1 MKTSHIKIQHYLTL
15 ILCVFLVA
23 CGGSKYV
30 KPRPQDTVPTK
41 PASSKPASTTNSSS
55 SASSSST
62 KPGGYYLDDGP
73 GDNPPQDIDSIPDAV
88 PKKEPLLDRANKPYM
103 ALGNSY
109 KPMTSYQPYKASGVS
124 SWYGKRYHGKK
135 TSSGEVYDMYGM
147 TAAHPTLPIPSYV
160 KVTNPANNR
169 FVVVRV
175 NDRGPF
181 KHDRIIDLSYAA
193 AYKLRFSSQGSTSV
207 MVEAIDTSNTSPSY
221 IASYTQIA
229 PKATPPATPVISQ
242 KPATSTTT
250 SQANTPLQTTENN
263 SSALSGYYIQV
274 GAFKNELNADLL
286 IKKIQGLDIENNAG
300 INKVYNN
307 DIYRLKLGPY
317 ENKKSA
323 EATAFN
329 IRKKLN
335 IPTLITNP

>member
-1 MKTSHIKIQHYLTL
+1 MKTYRIKIQRYL
-15 ILCVFLVA
+15 ILILYVFLVA
-23 CGGSKYV
+23 CGGSKAV
-30 KPRPQDTVPTK
+30 KPKPQDTTTSTK
-41 PASSKPASTTNSSS
+41 PASTSTT
-55 SASSSST
+55 SSST

-73 GDNPPQDIDSIPDAV
+73 GENPPQDIDSIPDAV
-88 PKKEPLLDRANKPYM
+88 PKKEPLLARANKPYM

-147 TAAHPTLPIPSYV
+147 TAAHPTLPLPSYV
-160 KVTNPANNR
+160 KVTNPANGR

-193 AYKLRFSSQGSTSV
+193 AYKLRFSAQGSTSV
-207 MVEAIDTSNTSPSY
+207 IVEAIDTSNTSPSY
-221 IASYTQIA
+221 IASYTQVP
-229 PKATPPATPVISQ
+229 PKILTPVNEVTNS
-242 KPATSTTT
+242 KPTT
-250 SQANTPLQTTENN
+250 SANNAQTTAATQTNTT
-263 SSALSGYYIQV
+263 SSSSLTGYFIQV

-286 IKKIQGLDIENNAG
+286 IKKIQGLDLENNAG

-317 ENKKSA
+317 ESKNSA
-323 EATAFN
+323 EATAVS

-335 IPTLITNP
+335 IPTLITNQ

>member
-1 MKTSHIKIQHYLTL
+1 MKLSDTKMLRYLIF
-15 ILCVFLVA
+15 ILCTFLVA
-23 CGGSKYV
+23 CGGSKSV
-30 KPRPQDTVPTK
+30 KPKPQETT
-41 PASSKPASTTNSSS
+41 ASSKPASTPSASSS
-55 SASSSST
+55 STSSST

-88 PKKEPLLDRANKPYM
+88 PKKEPLLARANKPYM

-109 KPMTSYQPYKASGVS
+109 KPMTSYQPYKANGVS

-135 TSSGEVYDMYGM
+135 TSSGEIYDMYGM
-147 TAAHPTLPIPSYV
+147 TAAHPTLPLPSYV
-160 KVTNPANNR
+160 KVTNPANDR

-193 AYKLRFSSQGSTSV
+193 AYKLRFSAQGSTSV
-207 MVEAIDTSNTSPSY
+207 IVEAIDTSNTSPSY
-221 IASYTQIA
+221 IASYTQVLQKTTPQATSVVNPKPANPSTNAQPIA
-229 PKATPPATPVISQ
+229 PSQ
-242 KPATSTTT
+242 TIENTTT
-250 SQANTPLQTTENN
+250 P
-263 SSALSGYYIQV
+263 LSGYYIQV

-286 IKKIQGLDIENNAG
+286 IKKIQGLDLENNAG
-300 INKVYNN
+300 INKVYND

-317 ENKKSA
+317 ESKNAA
-323 EATAFN
+323 EAKAFN

-335 IPTLITNP
+335 IPTLITNQ

>member
-1 MKTSHIKIQHYLTL
+1 MKTSRIKIQRYL
-15 ILCVFLVA
+15 ILILYVFLVA
-23 CGGSKYV
+23 CGGSKAV
-30 KPRPQDTVPTK
+30 KPKPQDTTTSTK
-41 PASSKPASTTNSSS
+41 PASTSTTT
-55 SASSSST
+55 SST

-73 GDNPPQDIDSIPDAV
+73 GENPPQDIDSIPDAV
-88 PKKEPLLDRANKPYM
+88 PKKEPLLARANKPYM

-147 TAAHPTLPIPSYV
+147 TAAHPTLPLPSYV
-160 KVTNPANNR
+160 KVTNSANGR

-193 AYKLRFSSQGSTSV
+193 AYKLRFSAQGSTSV
-207 MVEAIDTSNTSPSY
+207 IVEAIDTSNTSPSY
-221 IASYTQIA
+221 IASYTQIT
-229 PKATPPATPVISQ
+229 PKTTPLAASVVSP
-242 KPATSTTT
+242 KPANPITDVQPVATTQKIENTS
-250 SQANTPLQTTENN
+250 SP
-263 SSALSGYYIQV
+263 LSGYYIQV

-300 INKVYNN
+300 INKVYNE
-307 DIYRLKLGPY
+307 DIYRLKIGPY
-317 ENKKSA
+317 ESKKSA
-323 EATAFN
+323 EATAIN

-335 IPTLITNP
+335 IPTLITSQ

>member
-1 MKTSHIKIQHYLTL
+1 MKLPHTKIQGLL
-15 ILCVFLVA
+15 ILFCCFYLVA
-23 CGGSKYV
+23 CGGSSTV
-30 KPRPQDTVPTK
+30 KPKPKEPTTAAK
-41 PASSKPASTTNSSS
+41 PTSKSNTSSTSSS
-55 SASSSST
+55 SNT

-73 GDNPPQDIDSIPDAV
+73 GDNPPQDIDNISDAI
-88 PKKEPLLDRANKPYM
+88 PKKEPLLDRANKPYI
-103 ALGNSY
+103 ALGSSY
-109 KPMTSYQPYKASGVS
+109 RPMTTYQPYKASGIS

-160 KVTNPANNR
+160 KVTNPANGR

-193 AYKLRFSSQGSTSV
+193 AYKLRFSTQGSTSV
-207 MVEAIDTSNTSPSY
+207 VVEAIDTSNNSPLY
-221 IASYTQIA
+221 VASYTQVA
-229 PKATPPATPVISQ
+229 PKSIPQAPTSAVSATE
-242 KPATSTTT
+242 TTVNPIN
-250 SQANTPLQTTENN
+250 SNPQLQTSETLSSQLTEFFV
-263 SSALSGYYIQV
+263 QV
-274 GAFKNELNADLL
+274 GAFKNETNADLL

-307 DIYRLKLGPY
+307 GLYRLKLGPY
-317 ENKKSA
+317 ESKKAA
-323 EATAFN
+323 EYTALN

-335 IPTLITNP
+335 TPTLITNQ

>member
-1 MKTSHIKIQHYLTL
+1 MKTSRIKIQHYLIL
-15 ILCVFLVA
+15 ILYVFLVA
-23 CGGSKYV
+23 CGGSKAV
-30 KPRPQDTVPTK
+30 KPKPQDTTTSTK
-41 PASSKPASTTNSSS
+41 PASTSTT
-55 SASSSST
+55 SSST

-73 GDNPPQDIDSIPDAV
+73 GENPPQDIDSIPDAV
-88 PKKEPLLDRANKPYM
+88 PKKEPLIARANKPYM

-147 TAAHPTLPIPSYV
+147 TAAHPTLPLPSYV
-160 KVTNPANNR
+160 KVTNPANGR

-193 AYKLRFSSQGSTSV
+193 AYKLRFSAQGSTSV
-207 MVEAIDTSNTSPSY
+207 IVEAIDTSNTSPSY
-221 IASYTQIA
+221 IASYSQIT
-229 PKATPPATPVISQ
+229 PKTTPL
-242 KPATSTTT
+242 ATSAVSPKPNNPSTDVLPVVPSKTIENT
-250 SQANTPLQTTENN
+250 SSP
-263 SSALSGYYIQV
+263 LSGYYIQV

-300 INKVYNN
+300 INKVYND

-317 ENKKSA
+317 ESKKSA
-323 EATAFN
+323 EATAIN

-335 IPTLITNP
+335 IPTLITSQ